1 MKIRKAPCRIL
12 AMALAVTV
20 FTTSTSLTTLAERG
34 EGYGQA
40 EDATGAVQTA
50 SEAMPEIDSSGS
62 ANETFSESR
71 TENSVDISGGGV
83 LATSLR
89 RILLQM
95 KFQGSQRFHRSQ

>member
-40 EDATGAVQTA
+40 EDAAGAVQTA

-71 TENSVDISGGGV
+71 TENSVDISGGV

>member
-40 EDATGAVQTA
+40 EDAAGAVQTA

-62 ANETFSESR
+62 ANETLSESR
-71 TENSVDISGGGV
+71 TENSVDISGGV

>member
-40 EDATGAVQTA
+40 EDAAGAVQTA

-62 ANETFSESR
+62 ANESFSESR
-71 TENSVDISGGGV
+71 TENSVDISGGV

>member
-40 EDATGAVQTA
+40 EDVAGAVQTA

-71 TENSVDISGGGV
+71 TENSVDISGGV

>member
-40 EDATGAVQTA
+40 EDAAGAVQTA
-50 SEAMPEIDSSGS
+50 SEAM
-62 ANETFSESR
+62 
-71 TENSVDISGGGV
+71 GGV
-83 LATSLR
+83 LATFLR

>member
-34 EGYGQA
+34 EEYGQA
-40 EDATGAVQTA
+40 EDAAGAVQTA

-71 TENSVDISGGGV
+71 TENSVDISGGV

>member
-40 EDATGAVQTA
+40 EDAAGAVQTA
-50 SEAMPEIDSSGS
+50 SEAMPEIASSGS
-62 ANETFSESR
+62 ANESFSERR
-71 TENSVDISGGGV
+71 TENSVDISGGV

>member
-71 TENSVDISGGGV
+71 TENYVDISGGV